1 MTGETFTEAQFTAAA
16 QVMAE
21 RQEHQIAAMLKYA
34 ATLRHVYALEELC
47 ALGYHDIVN
56 SVCTHCQ
63 KSFSDDELDRWLAET
78 S

>member
-1 MTGETFTEAQFTAAA
+1 MTDETFTEAQFTAAA

-34 ATLRHVYALEELC
+34 ATLRHVYTLEELC
-47 ALGYHDIVN
+47 ALGYHDILN
-56 SVCTHCQ
+56 NVCTHCQ
-63 KSFSDDELDRWLAET
+63 QGFSDDELDRWLAET